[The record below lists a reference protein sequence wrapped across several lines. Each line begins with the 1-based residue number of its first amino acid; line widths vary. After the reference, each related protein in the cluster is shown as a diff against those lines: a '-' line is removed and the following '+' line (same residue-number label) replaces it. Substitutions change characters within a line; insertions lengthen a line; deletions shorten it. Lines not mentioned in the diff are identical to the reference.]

1 VPNNTKMKNHLLLLL
16 LSVTFLFSSCEK
28 TENNPTLGDLVAGEY
43 KGISIVLGGTE
54 IPLPLESGT
63 NFLNLNFK
71 IFRNTDITADLTLIF
86 EEKTNGILKTEKEEH
101 KGLIL
106 NRKPDGGI
114 SLMEDGKE
122 LAVVSGQNIEMT
134 VVIEDLTTTF
144 KGLKKY

>member
-1 VPNNTKMKNHLLLLL
+1 MKNHLLLLL
-16 LSVTFLFSSCEK
+16 LSASFLFSSCEK

-63 NFLNLNFK
+63 NSLNLNFVILK
-71 IFRNTDITADLTLIF
+71 TTDITADLTLIF

-106 NRKPDGGI
+106 KRKPDGSI
-114 SLMEDGKE
+114 SLIEDEKE
-122 LAVVSGQNIEMT
+122 LASVSGQNFEMT
-134 VVIEDLTTTF
+134 VVFEELTSTF
-144 KGLKKY
+144 KGLKK